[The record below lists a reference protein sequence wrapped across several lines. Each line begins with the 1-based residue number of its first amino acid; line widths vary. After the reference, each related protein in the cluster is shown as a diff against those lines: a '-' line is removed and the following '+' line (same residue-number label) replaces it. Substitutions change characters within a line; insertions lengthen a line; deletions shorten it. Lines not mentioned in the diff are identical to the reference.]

1 MDKVEAQLRAAIR
14 HFWNTRD
21 KQAASQG
28 LLTGL
33 KDAGLRSA
41 VTGGKH
47 LDGFIDLCRTILLKA
62 GLPDANVY
70 WLNKVEL
77 PGYFRAEK
85 SWDLLAVVD
94 GHLLAVME
102 FKAQVGPSFGNNF
115 NNRTEEVLGNA
126 TDLWAAYREGA
137 FKPSQRPW
145 LGYVFILEDCP
156 KSQTPVKVSQPHYK
170 VFQEFIGAS
179 YAKRYE
185 LLLLRLV
192 RERLYDA
199 ASLILTKK
207 DKASTGGYTCPC
219 KEISFLN
226 FATSLSAHAM
236 AFVQM
241 RKTSQ
246 ERPE

>member
-1 MDKVEAQLRAAIR
+1 MDELDERLRAAIS

-21 KQAASQG
+21 KQADNQG
-28 LLTGL
+28 IVTGL

-47 LDGFIDLCRTILLKA
+47 LDGFVGLCRMILLET
-62 GLPDANVY
+62 GLPDANVF
-70 WLNKVEL
+70 WSNKVEL

-115 NNRTEEVLGNA
+115 NNRSEEVLGNA

-156 KSQTPVKVSQPHYK
+156 KSQAPVKVSQPHYK
-170 VFQEFIGAS
+170 VFPEFIGAS

-192 RERLYDA
+192 RERLYDS

-207 DKASTGGYTCPC
+207 EEASTGGYTCPC
-219 KEISFLN
+219 EEISFLN

-236 AFVQM
+236 AFVRM
-241 RKTSQ
+241 RQSH
-246 ERPE
+246 